1 MKRQKPDMEE
11 LMPELVQE
19 WRRFNKL
26 GGPPDRLQTREFRSA
41 VETLKSLKRGLE
53 TSPPDLER
61 NYFSH
66 RELLAD
72 YLLYY
77 WPLHYQ
83 QALSILSEIPTTPE
97 KVLDLC
103 SGPCPIAFAALKLGC
118 RDVTAADQN
127 LDALNLGARICGRMG
142 YPINIRKMNPLSE
155 KLAAHE
161 KYDLITLGHALHE
174 LFPNSLEKQAT
185 FVRTLLD
192 SLTPTGYLVLIE
204 SSDPYR
210 NQAMLKLRET
220 LALDNIPIQAPC
232 VWKGSCPALEGNF
245 PCFAQREY
253 EKPYV
258 MKEFQRAMDIKL
270 NSLKVS
276 YLIVRLPAADWPK
289 LPEGECYRVVSPPF
303 ETPEGKQF
311 YLCGTPGKK
320 KLISRL
326 SNVPKAARA
335 FEYLKRG
342 ELIRVEGALESSNSL
357 YLKEETRVS
366 VDAACGK
373 PIPEVF

>member
-1 MKRQKPDMEE
+1 MEE

-19 WRRFNKL
+19 WRRFTKT

-41 VETLKSLKRGLE
+41 VATLKTIQKGLQ
-53 TSPPDLER
+53 TSPPGLQR
-61 NYFSH
+61 NYFSD
-66 RELLAD
+66 RKLLAD
-72 YLLYY
+72 YLLYF

-83 QALSILSEIPTTPE
+83 QALSILSEIPTTPRT
-97 KVLDLC
+97 VLDLC
-103 SGPCPIAFAALKLGC
+103 SGPSPVAFAALKLGC
-118 RDVTAADQN
+118 GNVTAMDQN
-127 LDALNLGARICGRMG
+127 LEALNLGARICGRMG
-142 YPINIRKMNPLSE
+142 YPLSIRQINLLSHR
-155 KLAAHE
+155 LPVHE
-161 KYDLITLGHALHE
+161 KYELITLGHTLHE
-174 LFPNSLEKQAT
+174 LFPGSIQKQIT

-192 SLTPTGYLVLIE
+192 ALTPEGYLVLME
-204 SSDPYR
+204 DSTPDRYK
-210 NQAMLKLRET
+210 AMLELRES
-220 LALDNIPIQAPC
+220 LVNDGIPVQAPC
-232 VWKGSCPALEGNF
+232 VWKGKCPALQGNF

-270 NSLKVS
+270 NSLKAS
-276 YLIVRLPAADWPK
+276 YLILRSPAAGWPK
-289 LPEGECYRVVSPPF
+289 LPEGDCYRVVSPPF
-303 ETPEGKQF
+303 DTPEGKQF

-326 SNVPKAARA
+326 QAVPKEARA

-342 ELIRVEGALESSNSL
+342 ELIRVEGAVENANSL
-357 YLKEETRVS
+357 YLRDETRVS